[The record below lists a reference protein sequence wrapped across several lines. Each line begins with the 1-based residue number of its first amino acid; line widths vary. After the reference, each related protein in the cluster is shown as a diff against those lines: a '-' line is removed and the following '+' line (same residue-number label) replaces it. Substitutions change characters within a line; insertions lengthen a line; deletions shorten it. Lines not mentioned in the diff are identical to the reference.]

1 MLVSILSN
9 IMIFN
14 MPQCAG
20 LDKICAT
27 KAVWSRSR
35 WLDKRWKHS
44 VPWPS
49 FQYGLSLSLSLSPDA
64 CTHIQS
70 ILKDSLGKKC
80 TWTTLHLS
88 LKCVLFQC
96 YFKGLISIG
105 RIIVN
110 HWFGLFFQ
118 FVYHAKP
125 VLCEKIIVAGDVVK
139 ESLILE
145 LCGDSSMFTLLKI
158 KSSYEYLEDMIKE

>member
-14 MPQCAG
+14 IPQCAG
-20 LDKICAT
+20 FDEVCAT
-27 KAVWSRSR
+27 KAVWSWSC
-35 WLDKRWKHS
+35 WLDKQWKHF

-49 FQYGLSLSLSLSPDA
+49 FQYGLSLSLSPNA

-70 ILKDSLGKKC
+70 ILMDSLGKKC
-80 TWTTLHLS
+80 IWTTLHLTYR
-88 LKCVLFQC
+88 CVLFHC
-96 YFKGLISIG
+96 YFKCLISIG

-118 FVYHAKP
+118 CVYHAYAWALWENYSGRWCGWRITHSWTNP
-125 VLCEKIIVAGDVVK
+125 SPIVWW
-139 ESLILE
+139 
-145 LCGDSSMFTLLKI
+145 
-158 KSSYEYLEDMIKE
+158 